1 MENYL
6 DELEKSSINLI
17 VYDGVMIANLLTKTK
32 NGNTALSLFP
42 YLAFYLRAS
51 QEFFDISLI
60 DQEIEKKIK
69 DIRNGLKTFTGR
81 YSKGKK
87 VSDKVDNLQNETFK
101 QMLRFKFLE
110 KFNIHY
116 NLGISFT
123 ENNRIV
129 FNTQLSNHFLEL
141 SGIEL
146 LNHSD
151 IFKFSTKL
159 GRILADFLQDYLNIN
174 NLELK
179 KFQFG
184 KEPITGYIDYNTNK
198 MSDVFQLS
206 LDKENNL
213 VLLHLASMIG
223 FVNNILLQI
232 CNPDNLWSFR
242 ILYINVHNISQTLN
256 KFILHIEQNKD
267 VNIDLNELKDTLF
280 QGNQLLSSDFRGC
293 MMHYKFVNKGVPI
306 IKKEKFDK
314 DLPFYG
320 LVESCFNEK
329 NYEIY
334 YAELIAYSK
343 KLENLLNSFFK
354 INFNKINWASNN

>member
-206 LDKENNL
+206 LD
-213 VLLHLASMIG
+213 H
-223 FVNNILLQI
+223 
-232 CNPDNLWSFR
+232 
-242 ILYINVHNISQTLN
+242 
-256 KFILHIEQNKD
+256 
-267 VNIDLNELKDTLF
+267 
-280 QGNQLLSSDFRGC
+280 
-293 MMHYKFVNKGVPI
+293 
-306 IKKEKFDK
+306 
-314 DLPFYG
+314 
-320 LVESCFNEK
+320 
-329 NYEIY
+329 
-334 YAELIAYSK
+334 
-343 KLENLLNSFFK
+343 
-354 INFNKINWASNN
+354 